1 MKDNINKHIIT
12 IIIITI
18 ACLGLI
24 VESLTQHWEFW
35 MPPILFAGIIAMWMM
50 HIIQYGNDS
59 LRENF
64 YLIFAM
70 IGAFFHGIHETSFF
84 DVAVIILL
92 LMVTFSVYD
101 KVVYSTLF
109 LAEYTVIMI
118 IQFVL
123 AFQTGSVMFDG
134 LNISRV
140 ILHIIVVICIYF
152 ECSKSIKNRIET
164 TQWQKFHDEEMQAVG
179 KDMEDFLVNISHEL
193 RTPVNVV
200 NGMSALI
207 LKNEE
212 TDDVMA
218 IRDAGIRLSH
228 QIEDIQDYTEIK
240 RDAVQLEEEK
250 YMITS
255 LINDVIS
262 SFRVQNKRDDLE
274 FVVDLDPAVPS
285 VMKGDV
291 KKLHKIIRNLIDNA
305 IKFTKR
311 GGVYVNI
318 SANPRDYGVNLVVQ
332 VTDTGIG
339 MSRKDVASVAKG
351 FYQANKKRNRSTG
364 GIGLGLN
371 VVYGFVHKM
380 DGFVVIESERGH
392 GTSVRLSIPQ
402 GIIDESPCLSI
413 DTALA
418 KNILLYLKPENYR
431 VVEVRDFYRSMAVNL
446 AAGLQLNLYSVVNT
460 SEIDSFIEKMEITH
474 IFMGSEEY
482 EENPAFFDELCKK
495 GVVVAISAATG
506 FSVTRGSGV
515 IIMPKPLYGYPVT
528 KILNEGLEVDDLDL
542 NEDKVKPELSG
553 IRALVVDDEPM
564 NLVVATGL
572 FKDYGM
578 ITDSAYSGRESI
590 EKFLVNDYD
599 VVFMDHMMPEMDG
612 VEAMKQI
619 KNVAAETGRSVKII
633 VLTANAISGARK
645 MFMEEGFDGFISKP
659 IDIIEF
665 ERVMKKV
672 LPQSV
677 NSVNGGEK

>member
-599 VVFMDHMMPEMDG
+599 VVFIDHMMPEMDG

-633 VLTANAISGARK
+633 VLTANAISGASK